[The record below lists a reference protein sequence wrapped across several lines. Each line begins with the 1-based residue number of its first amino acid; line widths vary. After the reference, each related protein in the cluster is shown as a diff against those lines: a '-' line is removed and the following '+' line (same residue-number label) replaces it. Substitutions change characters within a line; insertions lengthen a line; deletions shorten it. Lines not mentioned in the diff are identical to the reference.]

1 VARLD
6 VGGHASAADEGGPE
20 EDERV
25 WWSRDVPVGLLAR
38 VPGAR
43 RPFGWGE
50 NVLVRTI

>member
-6 VGGHASAADEGGPE
+6 VGGHALAADEGGPE

-43 RPFGWGE
+43 RPFGWGG
-50 NVLVRTI
+50 NVVIRTI